1 MSSNDIALR
10 GPARHGPGPAATVP
24 PETRPAPASDR
35 TRLFAR
41 VVARGRDRGK
51 VLGILSAISGDC
63 ASSGAWFQPITE
75 PLGRYGVSVY

>member
-1 MSSNDIALR
+1 M
-10 GPARHGPGPAATVP
+10 
-24 PETRPAPASDR
+24 
-35 TRLFAR
+35 
-41 VVARGRDRGK
+41 ARGRDRGK